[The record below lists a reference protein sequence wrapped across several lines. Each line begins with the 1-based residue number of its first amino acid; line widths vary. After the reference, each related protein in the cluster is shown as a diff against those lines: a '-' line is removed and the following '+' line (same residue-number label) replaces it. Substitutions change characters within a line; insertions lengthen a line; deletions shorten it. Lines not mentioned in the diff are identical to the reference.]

1 MKETIIY
8 IIGLVLAAAVAAAG
22 YYLKAI
28 VMKIGIA
35 WMIFFAVALIASFF
49 VKKKGRAATIAALV
63 RSIVGY
69 AAGIAT
75 VFFLFELIGA
85 SLTTTLAAVGVT
97 ALIIGFAAQS
107 LIEDLI
113 TGIFLAAEGKY
124 NIGDFIMI
132 DDFRGRVVDMGMRTT
147 TIEDNGGNKKIVNN
161 SDIRNF
167 QNRSQENSIAVTTVS
182 VAYGQKL
189 EALEQV
195 LADELPKVYAANK
208 ELFLSEP
215 KYLGVEEFQDSG
227 MLLKFIAPCKEEKIF
242 AARRELNRQI
252 KLIFD
257 RNGIEI
263 PFPQVVVHD
272 GK

>member
-1 MKETIIY
+1 MKKQIIY
-8 IIGLVLAAAVAAAG
+8 LIGFVLAAALAAAG
-22 YYLKAI
+22 YFLSYHL
-28 VMKIGIA
+28 MMIGIVWA
-35 WMIFFAVALIASFF
+35 AFFAVALITSLFSNR
-49 VKKKGRAATIAALV
+49 KGRAATIATLV
-63 RSIVGY
+63 RSVCGY

-75 VFFLFELIGA
+75 VFFLFDLAGA
-85 SLTTTLAAVGVT
+85 DLTTTLAAVGVT

-113 TGIFLAAEGKY
+113 TGIFIAAEGKF
-124 NIGDFIMI
+124 NIGDYIMI

-147 TIEDNGGNKKIVNN
+147 TIEDAGGNKKIVNN

-167 QNRSQENSIAVTTVS
+167 QNRSQDQSIAVCTVA
-182 VAYGQKL
+182 VTYGQKL
-189 EALEQV
+189 EELEKV
-195 LADELPKVYAANK
+195 LAAELPKVGA
-208 ELFLSEP
+208 EHPDLFLSEP

-227 MLLKFIAPCKEEKIF
+227 ILIKVIAPVDEDKIF
-242 AARRELNRQI
+242 AARRELNRQV

-257 RNGIEI
+257 RSGIEI